1 MRRRMTGYTRASSV
15 HVGLVLAALAASA
28 ACRSA
33 AAAQWSIEPQLGL
46 LLDYNSNLLLV
57 PSGEQASGGMTVSV
71 DATMK
76 RVTESTEMDL
86 HPHLELQRFP
96 SEQALNA
103 DNGSVQGS
111 YAARAERSSVSVTGS
126 YEKASTLTTE
136 LSETGIVDTSTR
148 RETTTAGLTLGHD
161 LSERQH
167 LDLQVSYTDVV
178 YPGGEQVG
186 LVGYRYPSGTL
197 TYTFGISER
206 TSLAAGVVVDQLQAP
221 LTGYEAHDQGIRLT
235 LKHAFS
241 TRLNVSAV
249 AGGTNTTVAGVTQH
263 GYVWDLHAT
272 YNSLLTQWDVD
283 YSQSLQPSGRG
294 YLVRRDAGN
303 LTISQNVAARLYATL
318 TVQDIRNSQVA
329 GGPFQDVPHYFS
341 GDAGFDWHASEHV
354 VVSVT
359 AGLAELE
366 EPVTYQ
372 TARGWHAAV
381 NTRWTPMPL
390 SISR

>member
-1 MRRRMTGYTRASSV
+1 MTGYARASSSG
-15 HVGLVLAALAASA
+15 VGLVLAALAAASA
-28 ACRSA
+28 VCRCA

-57 PSGEQASGGMTVSV
+57 PTGEQASAGMTVSV

-76 RVTESTEMDL
+76 RVTESSEMDL

-96 SEQALNA
+96 NEQALNA

-111 YAARAERSSVSVTGS
+111 YAARAERSSVTVTGS
-126 YEKASTLTTE
+126 YEEASTLTTE

-161 LSERQH
+161 FSERQH
-167 LDLQVSYTDVV
+167 LDLQGAYTNVI

-197 TYTFGISER
+197 TDTFSVSER
-206 TSLAAGVVVDQLQAP
+206 TSLAAGAVVDQLKAP
-221 LTGYEAHDQGIRLT
+221 LTGYEAHDQGLRLT

-241 TRLNVSAV
+241 TRLSVSAV

-272 YNSLLTQWDVD
+272 YSSLLTQWDVD

-303 LTISQNVAARLYATL
+303 LTVSHNVAPRLYATL
-318 TVQDIRNSQVA
+318 TVQDIRNSEVA
-329 GGPFQDVPHYFS
+329 GGPFYDVPRYFF
-341 GDAGFDWHASEHV
+341 GDAGFDWHASERI

-359 AGLAELE
+359 AGIAELE
-366 EPVTYQ
+366 EPVSYQ

-390 SISR
+390 RVSR

>member
-1 MRRRMTGYTRASSV
+1 M
-15 HVGLVLAALAASA
+15 
-28 ACRSA
+28 
-33 AAAQWSIEPQLGL
+33 GL

-57 PSGEQASGGMTVSV
+57 PSGEQASAGTTVSV

-86 HPHLELQRFP
+86 HPHLELQRFF
-96 SEQALNA
+96 SEPALNA

-111 YAARAERSSVSVTGS
+111 YAAQAERSSVSASGS

-167 LDLQVSYTDVV
+167 LDLQGSYTDVI

-197 TYTFGISER
+197 TYTFGVAER
-206 TSLAAGVVVDQLQAP
+206 TSLAAGVVVDELKAP
-221 LTGYEAHDQGIRLT
+221 LTGYEAHDQAIRLT

-303 LTISQNVAARLYATL
+303 LTVARNLAPRLYATL
-318 TVQDIRNSQVA
+318 TVQDIRNSEVA
-329 GGPFQDVPHYFS
+329 GGPFLDVPRYFA

-366 EPVTYQ
+366 EPVSYQ
-372 TARGWHAAV
+372 MARGWHAAV
-381 NTRWTPMPL
+381 NTRWTPMPWRV
-390 SISR
+390 SR